1 LSRTK
6 TYTISGLDADT
17 DGIALSQAPGT
28 GADIDILAV
37 SQAIDATLSVNS
49 IALDQTITAAT
60 PMTLTAGA
68 ASLIPPRTI
77 TLVSGA
83 AEDFSA
89 VHFVIVGFD
98 QNGVAATE
106 SIVGPNNSTVSFAGF
121 YSSVTSITPDAS
133 PAVITLS
140 AGNLANSVPQQITL
154 NGASG
159 NGIGVVSDVFT
170 SAKVTISSGSNQ
182 SARSFTI
189 VGLGSNGLAQSEVLV
204 GPNNGTVSSAY
215 NYTRVDSVTPD
226 DDAANNVSVGI
237 GSTGAGLTLTAAAA
251 SLSPVRL
258 VTLKSTSDLS
268 GITFTIVGTDRWG
281 NAVSEVVTGP
291 NNETVTSKTAFA
303 TVTAITPST
312 SSASNVEAGWPIGG
326 VTPWVLCG
334 RSLGVD
340 QVPEVTVSVLATAG
354 SADGT
359 LDVTLDMFPRLEEKD
374 IDIDYTLAVTPGT
387 PIRTQAS
394 GVRFQLTSGANTTAK
409 VKFLRS
415 GP

>member
-1 LSRTK
+1 MSRTK
-6 TYTISGLDADT
+6 TYTISGIDADT
-17 DGIALSQAPGT
+17 DGLALAQAPGT

-37 SQAIDATLSVNS
+37 SQAIDASLSVNS

-60 PMTLTAGA
+60 PMTLTVGA

-83 AEDFSA
+83 VEDFSA
-89 VHFVIVGFD
+89 VNFVIVGFD
-98 QNGVAATE
+98 QNGAAATQ

-159 NGIGVVSDVFT
+159 NGIGAVSDIFA
-170 SAKVTISSGSNQ
+170 SAKVTISSASNQ
-182 SARSFTI
+182 SARTFAI
-189 VGLGSNGLAQSEVLV
+189 VGLASNGLAQSEVLT
-204 GPNNGTVSSAY
+204 GPNNATVSSAY

-237 GSTGAGLTLTAAAA
+237 GSTGAGLTLTAGAS
-251 SLSPVRL
+251 SLSPIRFA
-258 VTLKSTSDLS
+258 TLTSSSDLS
-268 GITFTIVGTDRWG
+268 GISFTIVGTDRWG
-281 NAVSEVVTGP
+281 NAVTEIVVGP
-291 NNETVTSKTAFA
+291 NNATVSSKTAFA
-303 TVTAITPST
+303 SVTSITPSA
-312 SSASNVEAGWPIGG
+312 SSGSNVEAGWPIGG

-334 RSLGVD
+334 RSLGID
-340 QVPEVTVSVLATAG
+340 QVPEVTVSVLATLG

-359 LDVTLDMFPRLEEKD
+359 LDATLDMFPRLAEQD
-374 IDIDYTLAVTPGT
+374 IDVDYTTAVTPGT
-387 PIRTQAS
+387 PLRTQAQ
-394 GVRFQLTSGANTTAK
+394 GVRFQLTTGANTTAK
-409 VKFLRS
+409 VKFTRG

>member
-1 LSRTK
+1 MSRTK
-6 TYTISGLDADT
+6 SYTISGLDADT
-17 DGIALSQAPGT
+17 DGIALAQAPGT
-28 GADIDILAV
+28 GADIDTLAV
-37 SQAIDATLSVNS
+37 SQAIDASLSVNS
-49 IALDQTITAAT
+49 IALDQLAVAAT

-89 VHFVIVGFD
+89 VNFVIVGLD
-98 QNGVAATE
+98 QNGAPATE

-159 NGIGVVSDVFT
+159 NGIGLPSDVFT
-170 SAKVTISSGSNQ
+170 STKVTISSASNQ
-182 SARSFTI
+182 SGRTFAI
-189 VGLGSNGLAQSEVLV
+189 VGLGSNGLAQSEVLT
-204 GPNNGTVSSAY
+204 GPNNTTVSTVY

-226 DDAANNVSVGI
+226 DDAANNVSIGI
-237 GSTGAGLTLTAAAA
+237 GSTGAGLTLTAGAA

-258 VTLKSTSDLS
+258 VTLTSSSDLS
-268 GITFTIVGTDRWG
+268 AISFTIVGTDRWS
-281 NAVSEVVTGP
+281 NAVSEVVVGP
-291 NNETVTSKTAFA
+291 NNTTVSSKTAFA
-303 TVTAITPST
+303 SVTSITPSAT
-312 SSASNVEAGWPIGG
+312 SGSNVEAGWPIGG
-326 VTPWVLCG
+326 VTPWVLCARG
-334 RSLGVD
+334 LGVD
-340 QVPEVTVSVLATAG
+340 QVPEITVSVLATVG

-359 LDVTLDMFPRLEEKD
+359 LDATLDMFPRLREQD
-374 IDIDYTLAVTPGT
+374 IDIDYTVAVTPGT
-387 PIRTQAS
+387 PIRTQAE
-394 GVRFQLTSGANTTAK
+394 GVRFQLTTGANTTAK
-409 VKFLRS
+409 VKFLRP